1 MFEGS
6 IGLGTWY
13 DKIAYQIAERE
24 KRLHRDLS
32 LLRTESGI
40 GASGLPHIGSV
51 SDATRSHTV
60 TLAIENLGYR
70 SELIAFSD
78 DKDGLRS
85 VPQGFP
91 SRLRKYLGYPVT
103 SIPDPFGSCHAS
115 YGEHMSALLLDAL
128 DRCGVEYRFM
138 SGTDVYKRGVLN
150 EQIERL
156 LSNSRRVGEIIR
168 EEVGQ
173 EKYEATLPYF
183 PVCSNCG
190 RIYTSRAYQ
199 FEPRTGKV
207 LYKCQGMEVKGQ
219 WLEGCSHEGEVKFRL
234 GEGKLS
240 WKAGEFAARWAAL
253 GIGFEAYG
261 KDIADSVK
269 VNDRICRE
277 VLGYEPPLHVQY
289 ELFLDATGR
298 KVSKSSGNVLTP
310 QLWFRYGSPQS
321 LVLLTLKR
329 FTGTRTVSVSDIP
342 RYMDELNAL
351 EDIFFGKR
359 RVSNDKER
367 TKMQGLYRY
376 CWVLKPPN
384 KPRLH
389 IPYNLMLYLAK
400 LAPTTSVGDFVYDK
414 LKNYRYLDD
423 VVSPHPDAEELLQY
437 ATNWIEDFE
446 EVNVHPVQLNQTEA
460 TAIASLT
467 DALDSLSRIESMEGA
482 VQTVIFETA
491 RTHNLNVK
499 HFFRLLYTI
508 LLGVPSGPKLG
519 DYIAALGVKR
529 ATTLLREA
537 TARCKRAVDP

>member
-1 MFEGS
+1 MFEGA

-13 DKIAYQIAERE
+13 DKIAVQIAERE
-24 KRLHRDLS
+24 RRLHRDLS

-60 TLAIENLGYR
+60 TLAIENLGHR

-85 VPQGFP
+85 VPKGFP
-91 SRLRKYLGYPVT
+91 ESLRKYLGFPVT
-103 SIPDPFGSCHAS
+103 SIPDPFGSCHES

-138 SGTDVYKRGVLN
+138 SGTDAYNRGMLN
-150 EQIERL
+150 EQIEKL
-156 LSNSRRVGEIIR
+156 LINSRRVGEIVK

-173 EKYEATLPYF
+173 EKYEETLPYF

-190 RIYTSRAYQ
+190 RIYTSKAYH
-199 FEPRTGKV
+199 FEPGTGKV
-207 LYKCQGMEVKGQ
+207 LYQCQGMEVKGQ
-219 WLEGCSHEGEVKFRL
+219 WLEGCSHEGEVDFRR
-234 GEGKLS
+234 GDGKLS

-253 GIGFEAYG
+253 GIRFEAYG

-289 ELFLDATGR
+289 ELFLDTTGR
-298 KVSKSSGNVLTP
+298 KVSKSSGNALTP

-329 FTGTRTVSVSDIP
+329 FTGTRTISVSDIP
-342 RYMDELNAL
+342 RYMDELNTF
-351 EDIFFGKR
+351 EDVFFGKR
-359 RVSNDKER
+359 RVSNVKER

-376 CWVLKPPN
+376 CWALKPPD
-384 KPRLH
+384 KLRLH
-389 IPYNLMLYLAK
+389 IPYNLMLYLTK
-400 LAPTTSVGDFVYDK
+400 LAPTTSVSDFVYSK
-414 LKNYRYLDD
+414 LKSYGYLEDG
-423 VVSPHPDAEELLQY
+423 VSHHLNVEELLQY

-446 EVNVHPVQLNQTEA
+446 DIDVPPVQLTQTEA
-460 TAIASLT
+460 TAISCLT
-467 DALDSLSRIESMEGA
+467 DALDSLSRTEGEEGA
-482 VQTVIFETA
+482 IQAAIFETA

-519 DYIAALGVKR
+519 NYITAFGVKR
-529 ATTLLREA
+529 ATKLLREA
-537 TARCKRAVDP
+537 TTGSDRAVDP

>member
-1 MFEGS
+1 
-6 IGLGTWY
+6 
-13 DKIAYQIAERE
+13 
-24 KRLHRDLS
+24 
-32 LLRTESGI
+32 
-40 GASGLPHIGSV
+40 
-51 SDATRSHTV
+51 V
-60 TLAIENLGYR
+60 TLAIENLGHR

-85 VPQGFP
+85 VPKGFP
-91 SRLRKYLGYPVT
+91 RSLRKYLGYPVT
-103 SIPDPFGSCHAS
+103 SIPDPFGSCHES
-115 YGEHMSALLLDAL
+115 YGDHMSALLLDAL

-150 EQIERL
+150 EQIEKL
-156 LSNSRRVGEIIR
+156 LINSRRVGKIIR

-173 EKYEATLPYF
+173 EKYEETLPYF
-183 PVCSNCG
+183 PICSNCG
-190 RIYTSRAYQ
+190 RIYTSKAYHY
-199 FEPRTGKV
+199 EPGTGKI

-219 WLEGCSHEGEVKFRL
+219 WLEGCSHEDEVDFRR

-253 GIGFEAYG
+253 GIRFEAYG

-277 VLGYEPPLHVQY
+277 VLRYEPPLHVQY
-289 ELFLDATGR
+289 ELFLDTTGR

-329 FTGTRTVSVSDIP
+329 FTGTRTISVSDIP
-342 RYMDELNAL
+342 RYMDEMNAL
-351 EDIFFGKR
+351 EDVFFGKR
-359 RVSNDKER
+359 RVSNVKER

-376 CWVLKPPN
+376 CWVLKPPDEL
-384 KPRLH
+384 RLH
-389 IPYNLMLYLAK
+389 IPYNLMLYLRK
-400 LAPTTSVGDFVYDK
+400 LAPMTSVSDFMYSK
-414 LKNYRYLDD
+414 LKSYGYLEAG
-423 VVSPHPDAEELLQY
+423 VSHHPDVEELLQY

-446 EVNVHPVQLNQTEA
+446 DIDVHPVQLNQTEA

-467 DALDSLSRIESMEGA
+467 DALDSLSRIEGEEGA
-482 VQTVIFETA
+482 VQAAIFETA

-519 DYIAALGVKR
+519 DYITALGVKR
-529 ATTLLREA
+529 ATKLLREA
-537 TARCKRAVDP
+537 TAGSDRAVDP

>member
-1 MFEGS
+1 MVEGS

-13 DKIAYQIAERE
+13 DKIALQIAERE
-24 KRLHRDLS
+24 RQLHRDLS
-32 LLRTESGI
+32 VLRTESGI

-60 TLAIENLGYR
+60 TLAIENLGFP

-91 SRLRKYLGYPVT
+91 ESLWKYLGYPVT
-103 SIPDPFGSCHAS
+103 SIPDPFGACHES

-138 SGTDVYKRGVLN
+138 SGTDAYKRGLLN
-150 EQIERL
+150 EQIEKL
-156 LSNSRRVGEIIR
+156 LGNSRRVGEIVK

-173 EKYEATLPYF
+173 DKYEETLPYF
-183 PVCSNCG
+183 PVCANCG

-199 FEPRTGKV
+199 FESKTSKV

-219 WLEGCSHEGEVKFRL
+219 WLEGCGHKDEVDFRR

-253 GIGFEAYG
+253 GISFEAYG
-261 KDIADSVK
+261 KDIAESVK

-277 VLGYEPPLHVQY
+277 VLRYEPPLHVQY

-298 KVSKSSGNVLTP
+298 KVSKSSGNALTP
-310 QLWFRYGSPQS
+310 QLWFRYGSSQS

-329 FTGTRTVSVSDIP
+329 FTGTRTISVSDIP
-342 RYMDELNAL
+342 RYMDELNTL
-351 EDIFFGKR
+351 EDVFFGKR
-359 RVSNDKER
+359 RASNVKER
-367 TKMQGLYRY
+367 TKVQGLYRY
-376 CWVLKPPN
+376 CWVLKPPDE
-384 KPRLH
+384 PRLH
-389 IPYNLMLYLAK
+389 IPYNLMVYLTK
-400 LAPTTSVGDFVYDK
+400 LAPMTSVSDFVYSK
-414 LKNYRYLDD
+414 LKSYRYLGDD
-423 VVSPHPDAEELLQY
+423 VSRHPDVEELLQY

-446 EVNVHPVQLNQTEA
+446 DVDVHPVQLTQTEA
-460 TAIASLT
+460 TAIADLAVT
-467 DALDSLSRIESMEGA
+467 FDSLSRIEGEEGA
-482 VQTVIFETA
+482 IQAAVFETA
-491 RTHNLNVK
+491 RTHHLNVK
-499 HFFRLLYTI
+499 HFFRLLYMI

-519 DYIAALGVKR
+519 DYIKVLGVKR
-529 ATTLLREA
+529 AAERLREA
-537 TARCKRAVDP
+537 TSGSGTAENP